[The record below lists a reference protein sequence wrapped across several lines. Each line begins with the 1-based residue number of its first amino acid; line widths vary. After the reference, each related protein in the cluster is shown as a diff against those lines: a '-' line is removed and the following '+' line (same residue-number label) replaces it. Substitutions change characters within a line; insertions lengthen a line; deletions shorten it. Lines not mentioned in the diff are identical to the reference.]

1 MLHKYG
7 FNTIYY
13 MHDCQN
19 CKQYALKYFKLTLL
33 PNLTDLCNYAQ
44 MLQIVRGIYHGFFL
58 LSISEKA
65 IHFTFYN

>member
-1 MLHKYG
+1 MPFKS
-7 FNTIYY
+7 
-13 MHDCQN
+13 
-19 CKQYALKYFKLTLL
+19 LKYFRLVLL

-65 IHFTFYN
+65 IQILQSRKEDKFGADL